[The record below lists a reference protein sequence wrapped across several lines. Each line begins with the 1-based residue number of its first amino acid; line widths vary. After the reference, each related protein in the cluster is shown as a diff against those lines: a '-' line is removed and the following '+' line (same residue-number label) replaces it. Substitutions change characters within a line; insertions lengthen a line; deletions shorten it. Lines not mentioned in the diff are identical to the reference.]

1 MDVFGAGCAIAEL
14 FLEDAPGFTAHTRQL
29 FKFRE
34 GELSVDGTLILGT
47 IEDEGV
53 RTMAMRYLE
62 MPQALKANGIFKLT
76 TKAKEVDDVH
86 HEVSWEL
93 GRPAN

>member
-1 MDVFGAGCAIAEL
+1 MRDCIGAGCVIAEL
-14 FLEDAPGFTAHTRQL
+14 FVEDAPGFTAHARQL
-29 FKFRE
+29 LKSRE
-34 GELSVDGTLILGT
+34 GSSSMGA

-53 RTMAMRYLE
+53 RTMAVRYLE
-62 MPQALKANGIFKLT
+62 MPQALKAHGIFKLT